1 MKFWIGTA
9 LFALLGGA
17 LGAIGITVVDNPVS
31 FLVIMAIAACIDL
44 NASINS

>member
-9 LFALLGGA
+9 LFALLGFA
-17 LGAIGITVVDNPVS
+17 LAAMGITVRENPIS

-44 NASINS
+44 NASMNS

>member
-1 MKFWIGTA
+1 MKFWISTA
-9 LFALLGGA
+9 LFAILGAA
-17 LGAIGITVVDNPVS
+17 LAAIGITVTENPIS